1 MVWPVNTSLPLL
13 TQAGGW
19 KVSKGPAMGE
29 VFS

>member
-1 MVWPVNTSLPLL
+1 MVWPVNTSLL